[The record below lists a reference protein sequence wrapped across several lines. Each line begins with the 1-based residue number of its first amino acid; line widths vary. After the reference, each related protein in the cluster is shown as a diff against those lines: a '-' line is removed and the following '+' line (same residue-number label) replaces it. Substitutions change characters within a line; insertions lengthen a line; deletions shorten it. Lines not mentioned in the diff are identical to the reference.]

1 MRGPCAG
8 ASSSEG
14 IQQRDCQ
21 GTWTCSDCEELG
33 AAAIVMARRRAV
45 ASCRR
50 VVVASSLYSVVLGE
64 R

>member
-1 MRGPCAG
+1 MLERA
-8 ASSSEG
+8 AAREFSSEIAKAPG
-14 IQQRDCQ
+14 PAATVR
-21 GTWTCSDCEELG
+21 ELG
-33 AAAIVMARRRAV
+33 AAAIVTARRRAV